1 MISLHRLKQSL
12 THALRGV
19 RVVFV
24 AEQSFRLQV
33 IAAIAVVAAGFYFQV
48 TSNEFVILML
58 LIGAILSL
66 EMINSIFERIVD
78 SFKPRI
84 HPIVKDIKDI
94 MAGFGRFCCCCG
106 YWGHDLR
113 FVYISAC
120 FWVSE
125 WVY

>member
-94 MAGFGRFCCCCG
+94 MAGAVLVASVAAVAIGVTIF
-106 YWGHDLR
+106 DS
-113 FVYISAC
+113 YILAL
-120 FWVSE
+120 VSG
-125 WVY
+125 